1 MAMLRTRFI
10 RKLHLVFA
18 TMLAITL
25 GLSWYFYDSVKWY
38 EYDVQR
44 IALANNVLQGY
55 QELSRLTFEHYS
67 VLNSVALRGEALD
80 PDVLETRDRQLR
92 RAVSGVRQGIAAEVA
107 FDNSASQIGE
117 LDALGAIERVV
128 EEIIRN
134 RALIHQALVSGQ
146 AEEALRLMEHMEET
160 GIVGH
165 FSELVRNA
173 INDQKL
179 EVEAAEGDSIKLAH
193 YITTVLP
200 VFMALL
206 AILTVSIVVIFSRN
220 ISQSVGAL
228 HEGARAFTAGNL
240 SHRIPALK
248 EREFASLGEA
258 FNAMARQL
266 FEHRRDLHEANI
278 TLEAKVEERTRALK
292 SSNRK
297 LADVDVNRRK
307 LLADISHE
315 FRTPLTVIRGE
326 AEIALRGKN
335 RSREEYRDSFRRIL
349 DQADHTT
356 RLVDD
361 LLFIARVDAGE
372 PRLTMRTVSLSGVL
386 ETLCEEFSAKAKQ
399 RGNTIE
405 FTCLDDK
412 AAVHGDAGRLR
423 QVFAILLDN
432 ALRYSDEGGKVEIVM
447 ERNDREI
454 EIRFRD
460 YGIGLTDDEAEL
472 AFERFYRGSKAEQHS
487 PGNGLGLPVAKAI
500 IEAHNGRILL
510 KGVPGEGA
518 TATVIL
524 PAESR
529 LRVVA

>member
-1 MAMLRTRFI
+1 MAMLKTRFS

-25 GLSWYFYDSVKWY
+25 GLSWYFLDSVKWY

-55 QELSRLTFEHYS
+55 QELSRLTFEQYS
-67 VLNSVALRGEALD
+67 ELNSGVYRSEALE
-80 PDVLETRDRQLR
+80 PGVLEMQDRRLR
-92 RAVSGVRQGIAAEVA
+92 HAVSEVRQGIGAEVA
-107 FDNSASQIGE
+107 FDNSVHQLGE
-117 LDALGAIERVV
+117 LEALGAIERVV
-128 EEIIRN
+128 EEFIRN
-134 RALIHQALVSGQ
+134 RLLINETLAGGRKD
-146 AEEALRLMEHMEET
+146 EALSLMQRLDET

-165 FSELVRNA
+165 FSQLVQNA

-179 EVEAAEGDSIKLAH
+179 EVESAEQESITLAH
-193 YITTVLP
+193 YITSVLP
-200 VFMALL
+200 VFMAML
-206 AILTVSIVVIFSRN
+206 AILTISIVAIFSRSIN
-220 ISQSVGAL
+220 RSVGAL

-240 SHRIPALK
+240 SHRIPALR
-248 EREFASLGEA
+248 EREFARLGEA

-278 TLEAKVEERTRALK
+278 TLEAKIEERTRALR
-292 SSNRK
+292 SSNQK
-297 LADVDVNRRK
+297 LANVDVNRRK

-326 AEIALRGKN
+326 AEIALRGKS
-335 RSREEYRDSFRRIL
+335 RSREEYRDSFRRIV

-361 LLFIARVDAGE
+361 LLFIARADAGE
-372 PRLTMRTVSLSGVL
+372 PRLTMRTVSLCGVL
-386 ETLCEEFSAKAKQ
+386 ETLCEEFSAKAEQ
-399 RGNTIE
+399 RQNTIE
-405 FTCLDDK
+405 YTCMDDK
-412 AAVHGDAGRLR
+412 ATVHGDAGRLR

-432 ALRYSDEGGKVEIVM
+432 ALRYSEEGDKVEVVM
-447 ERNDREI
+447 GRKDKEI
-454 EIRFRD
+454 EIRFTD
-460 YGIGLTDDEAEL
+460 HGIGLTDDEAEL
-472 AFERFYRGSKAEQHS
+472 AFERFYRGSKAEEHS

-500 IEAHNGRILL
+500 IEAHDGRIQLQ
-510 KGVPGEGA
+510 GVPGEGA